1 MLWVTERI
9 ESCHTDLPS
18 DLNDGSQRLGGI
30 AHSPG
35 ILRQHI
41 AGSRLLWCVETQACA
56 SQQPTVAA

>member
-9 ESCHTDLPS
+9 EPRHTDLPS
-18 DLNDGSQRLGGI
+18 DPNDGSKRLSGI

-35 ILRQHI
+35 ILRKHI
-41 AGSRLLWCVETQACA
+41 AGGRLLWSVETQACA